1 MSLYKA
7 MLANVKNHES
17 ERLRKLSKAVANKL
31 ENHFWHLTEQLMV
44 LALFQS
50 ASVQENQSM
59 AKSMKKYQND
69 TSFDH
74 SEQQMP
80 AITAFTQII
89 ELC

>member
-1 MSLYKA
+1 

-17 ERLRKLSKAVANKL
+17 ERLRKLSKAAKL

-44 LALFQS
+44 LALFGS